1 MQPERGQRLRALIH
15 GDAWLMDVLRAAR
28 TVGPPEW
35 VIGSGVIRNLVWDH
49 LHHYRERT
57 AARDVDV
64 AYFDKTDLS
73 KDAELAWQN
82 RLQALRPDV
91 PWEVKN
97 QAAVHLWYERRFGAR
112 AEPLDSIDDAVA
124 TWPETASGVAVRLLQ
139 DDSIQLLAP
148 FGLADLFD
156 MIWRRNARRVSLEEY
171 RRRYTSKGIGEKW
184 PKVQII
190 DS

>member
-1 MQPERGQRLRALIH
+1 MREQRLRELIL
-15 GDAWLMDVLRAAR
+15 GDAWLMAVLRAAR
-28 TVGPPEW
+28 TGGPPEW

-49 LHHYRERT
+49 LHGYAERT

-64 AYFDKTDLS
+64 AYFDATDFS
-73 KDAELAWQN
+73 KETELAWQD
-82 RLQALRPDV
+82 RLHALRPDV

-124 TWPETASGVAVRLLQ
+124 TWPETATAVAVRLLP
-139 DDSIQLLAP
+139 DDSLQLIAP

-156 MIWRRNARRVSLEEY
+156 MILRRNPKRVSHDEY
-171 RRRYTSKGIGEKW
+171 RRRSTSKGIREKW

>member
-1 MQPERGQRLRALIH
+1 MESELRQLIL

-28 TVGPPEW
+28 TVAPPEW
-35 VIGSGVIRNLVWDH
+35 AIGSGVIRNLVWDH
-49 LHHYRERT
+49 LHGFAQRT

-64 AYFDKTDLS
+64 AYLDTRELS
-73 KDAELAWQN
+73 KDAELAWQD

-124 TWPETASGVAVRLLQ
+124 TWPETATAVAVRLLP
-139 DDSIQLLAP
+139 DDGLQVIAP
-148 FGLADLFD
+148 LGLADLFD
-156 MIWRRNARRVSLEEY
+156 MILRRNPRRVSVEEY
-171 RRRYTSKGIGEKW
+171 QRRYISKAVSQRW
-184 PKVQII
+184 PRVKIV
-190 DS
+190 DD